1 MKMCKDPSLRPDP
14 EGLVKAIREPL
25 LKVFP
30 PALLG
35 RLNIVPYYP
44 ISDEM
49 MRAIIHLQLSRV
61 GQRVKEGHKVPFS
74 YDKAVEDLIV
84 SRVTELDS
92 GARAIDA
99 IITRQ
104 MLPTVG
110 RELLERLM
118 EGQPV
123 TRVHVGVKDSEFE
136 YSFE

>member
-1 MKMCKDPSLRPDP
+1 
-14 EGLVKAIREPL
+14 
-25 LKVFP
+25 VFP

-44 ISDEM
+44 ISDSM
-49 MRAIIHLQLSRV
+49 MRTIIHIQLGRV
-61 GQRVKEGHKVPFS
+61 AQRVQEGHRVPFT
-74 YDKAVEDLIV
+74 YDKEVENTIV

-118 EGQPV
+118 EGRTV
-123 TRVHVGVKDSEFE
+123 NRIHVGVKNSDFE
-136 YSFE
+136 YQFE